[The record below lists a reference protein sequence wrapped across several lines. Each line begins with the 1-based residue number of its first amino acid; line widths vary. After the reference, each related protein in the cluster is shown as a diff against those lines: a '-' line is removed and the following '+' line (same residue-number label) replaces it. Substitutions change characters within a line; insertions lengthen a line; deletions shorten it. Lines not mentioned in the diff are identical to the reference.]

1 MDIVN
6 DDLQLQFGNTTHVIN
21 NYDYIYLY
29 I

>member
-6 DDLQLQFGNTTHVIN
+6 DAVQLQFGNTTHVISKYN
-21 NYDYIYLY
+21 YIYLY